1 MARIQTSFELDEG
14 TADAIDK
21 LKAVFGVTSNTAV
34 IRRAIALSRVAA
46 RAADTADNTV
56 TIVDKD
62 GERFKIPL
70 NG

>member
-1 MARIQTSFELDEG
+1 VTFQLDEG
-14 TADAIDK
+14 AADAAADAIET

-46 RAADTADNTV
+46 HAADTADNTV
-56 TIVDKD
+56 TIVDKE